1 MAFAAARM
9 IRDNQNKERKPS
21 SSDLPIPAR
30 GGSQVSNRY
39 MFQICVYPQNIY
51 IIVTELIK
59 MYHCIP
65 KDAMYQQRI
74 GRYSVIM
81 R

>member
-39 MFQICVYPQNIY
+39 MFQICVYPQNLY
-51 IIVTELIK
+51 NIIVSELIK
-59 MYHCIP
+59 M
-65 KDAMYQQRI
+65 
-74 GRYSVIM
+74 
-81 R
+81 

>member
-39 MFQICVYPQNIY
+39 MFQICVY
-51 IIVTELIK
+51 T
-59 MYHCIP
+59 
-65 KDAMYQQRI
+65 
-74 GRYSVIM
+74 
-81 R
+81 